1 LASNTNINKTKPIK
15 NIIKINTIMSSVS
28 NKAELIQ
35 IIKDWISV
43 DNDIR
48 NINKELRIRKES
60 LKNISQNLMKT
71 MKENEIDEFDIK
83 GGKLMYS
90 KTNVKKPITKK
101 NLVTILSKYYNGDI
115 SQALEMNKFIMDNR
129 EDVVKETIKRSISEN
144 H

>member
-48 NINKELRIRKES
+48 NINKELRVRKES

-144 H
+144 P